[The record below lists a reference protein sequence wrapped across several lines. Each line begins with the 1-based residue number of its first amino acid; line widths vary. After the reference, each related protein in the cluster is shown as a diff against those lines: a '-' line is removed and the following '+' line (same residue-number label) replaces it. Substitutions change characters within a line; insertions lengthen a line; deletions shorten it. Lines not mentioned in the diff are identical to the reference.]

1 MTKTFTN
8 LNLFN
13 GVDDKIYSNSYLTVN
28 DEGKIIASGT
38 GTPNDDNEQI
48 DLQGK
53 YVMPGLINAHTHIMM
68 NPQTNKLEY
77 LSESEVTFT
86 ALKNLNTLL
95 HAGVT
100 YIRDCGCPFDVD
112 IKLRKL
118 QDDGQLGG
126 TEIMPSG
133 RPMTMTGGHGDF
145 KEGLDGEV
153 TWGHLV
159 DSPDEMRKSVREE
172 FKRGAKNIK
181 VMATGGVMSST
192 DQVDDTELTQNEIH
206 VAVEEAHTKHMTVAS
221 HAQGNHGIQI
231 SLDAGVDSIEHGIY
245 VDENQAEFMKEHN
258 VYLVPTLNACAGID
272 KYGVGKIPD
281 YMIKKND
288 IVKGD
293 FFKNIGMALKK
304 GVKVVVGTD
313 AGTPFNSFET
323 GTTDELSLIAGL
335 GVKPYQALLGTTQY
349 AAELLGITDN
359 YGSLAVDKFADFL
372 VLDENPLEN
381 IDAVSQANKQVY
393 KKGELVK

>member
-1 MTKTFTN
+1 MTKTFIN

-13 GVDDKIYSNSYLTVN
+13 GTDDKIYANSFLTVA
-28 DEGKIIASGT
+28 DDGKILAKGEGVPDDGT
-38 GTPNDDNEQI
+38 EKI
-48 DLQGK
+48 DLHGK

-68 NPQTNKLEY
+68 NPVTNKLEY
-77 LSESEVTFT
+77 LSEAEVTFT
-86 ALKNLNTLL
+86 ALKNLKTLL
-95 HAGVT
+95 HSGVT

-118 QDDGQLGG
+118 QEDGELGG
-126 TEIMPSG
+126 TEILPSG

-181 VMATGGVMSST
+181 VMATGGVMSAT
-192 DQVDDTELTQNEIH
+192 DQVDDTELTQAEIH
-206 VAVEEAHTKHMTVAS
+206 TAVEEAHTKHMTVAS
-221 HAQGNHGIQI
+221 HAQGNNGIQI

-245 VDENQAEFMKEHN
+245 VDEKQAEFMKEHN

-293 FFKNIGMALKK
+293 FFKNIAMALKK

-323 GTTDELSLIAGL
+323 GTTDELALIAGL
-335 GVKPYQALLGTTQY
+335 GVKPYQALLGTTKY

-359 YGSLAVDKFADFL
+359 YGSLDVDKFADFL
-372 VLDENPLEN
+372 VLDDNPLEN
-381 IDAVSQANKQVY
+381 IEAVAQEDKQVY